1 MGVQEGG
8 REMKSQ
14 ERRAATREMRR
25 RLDEM
30 REAVAG
36 QGARLSEAHAQLDPR
51 ARLTITPEVRE
62 RFEQL
67 CAVPE
72 RPAGAGQVA
81 SQLWSA
87 VRC

>member
-1 MGVQEGG
+1 MTSE
-8 REMKSQ
+8 

-36 QGARLSEAHAQLDPR
+36 QGARLSEAHAQLDAR
-51 ARLTITPEVRE
+51 ARLIITPEVRE

-67 CAVPE
+67 CAVPVT
-72 RPAGAGQVA
+72 PAGTGHVA
-81 SQLWSA
+81 PTLWSA